1 MFRDLDAF
9 GEFGKGR
16 LAEGEGWIKFERV
29 FTPRE
34 AWIALRHTVG
44 NIDWYIWTLVEGRV
58 AWAPDKG
65 SIKKLF

>member
-1 MFRDLDAF
+1 MFRNSDAF
-9 GEFGKGR
+9 GEFEKGK

-34 AWIALRHTVG
+34 GWKALRHTIG
-44 NIDWYIWTLVEGRV
+44 NIDWYVWTLEGRV

-65 SIKKLF
+65 SVKKLF

>member
-1 MFRDLDAF
+1 MFRDLDAL
-9 GEFGKGR
+9 GEFEKGR

-34 AWIALRHTVG
+34 TWIALRNSVG
-44 NIDWYIWTLVEGRV
+44 NIDWYIWTLEGRV